1 MSLLGS
7 LDIGKRAM
15 MNQTQSLK
23 ITGENISN
31 VSTPGYSR
39 KRIEVKNS
47 IYTEQRDLNFL
58 ESRRIRDK
66 FIDKSIRNENQNLGN
81 WEMKSQLY
89 GQIERIFL
97 EPSENGINNLL
108 IEFWNSWEELAN
120 NPENMTARAVVIQ
133 RGISLAQNI
142 NRIDS
147 ALKDIRKTSNN
158 YINDKLDQLNQKASQ
173 IANYNARIQSVEA
186 SGGEASNLRDKRDM
200 LIDDLSKLI
209 NISTV
214 ERDNGTIA
222 VFIGGRAIVDDNV
235 FTPIK
240 ADNISSKG
248 MTVADLK
255 WSDDSSKVEINNG
268 EIAGLIQIRDE
279 IIPELTE
286 KLDKMSQTLINS
298 VNKIHN
304 AGYGLDGINGRDF
317 FSGTNASDIKVN
329 DDDLTGIVGHP
340 ERIAASQNGN
350 VGNNQIALDI
360 AKLSEI
366 RVLLD
371 GTITDTGDSINIS
384 RFYSE
389 TVNSLGTDI
398 KLSNMMLDSVKL
410 IVTDLEERKES
421 VSGVSLDEEMTQ
433 LIRLQKA
440 YESAAKYMS
449 VINEMLDTLM
459 RIGG

>member
-7 LDIGKRAM
+7 LDIGKRAI

-23 ITGENISN
+23 LTGENISN

-39 KRIEVKNS
+39 RRIEVKNS

-66 FIDKSIRNENQNLGN
+66 FIDRSIRNENQNLGS

-108 IEFWNSWEELAN
+108 IEFWNSWEDLAN
-120 NPENMTARAVVIQ
+120 NPENMTTRAVVIQ
-133 RGISLAQNI
+133 RGISLAKSI
-142 NRIDS
+142 NRVDQ
-147 ALKDIRKTSNN
+147 ALKDIRRTANS
-158 YINDKLDQLNQKASQ
+158 YIDDKLEQLNQKASQ
-173 IANYNARIQSVEA
+173 IADYNAKIRSLEA
-186 SGGEASNLRDKRDM
+186 SGDEVSGLRDKRDM

-209 NISTV
+209 NISTI
-214 ERDNGTIA
+214 ERENGTIA

-235 FTPIK
+235 FTPIETN
-240 ADNISSKG
+240 NISSKG
-248 MTVADLK
+248 MVVTNLR
-255 WSDDSSKVEINNG
+255 WSGDFSKVVINNG
-268 EIAGLIQIRDE
+268 EIAGLLQIRDE
-279 IIPELTE
+279 IIPNLVE
-286 KLDKMSQTLINS
+286 KLDRLSQTLINS

-304 AGYGLDGINGRDF
+304 VGYGLDGINGRDF
-317 FSGTNASDIKVN
+317 FSGTNAGDIKVN
-329 DDDLTGIVGHP
+329 DDDVTGIVGHP
-340 ERIAASQNGN
+340 ERVAASQNGN

-360 AKLSEI
+360 AKLSEA
-366 RVLLD
+366 RVLSD
-371 GTITDTGDSINIS
+371 GTIMDSADSINIS
-384 RFYSE
+384 RFYSD
-389 TVNSLGTDI
+389 TINSIGTDI
-398 KLSNMMLDSVKL
+398 KLSNIMLESVKL
-410 IVTDLEERKES
+410 IVTDLEERRES

-459 RIGG
+459 KIGG

>member
-7 LDIGKRAM
+7 LDIGKRAI
-15 MNQTQSLK
+15 MNHTQSLK

-66 FIDKSIRNENQNLGN
+66 FIDRSIRNENQNLGS

-142 NRIDS
+142 NRVDS
-147 ALKDIRKTSNN
+147 ALKDIRRTANN

-173 IANYNARIQSVEA
+173 IANYNARIQSLEA
-186 SGGEASNLRDKRDM
+186 SGGEASGLRDKRDM

-209 NISTV
+209 NISTI

-248 MTVADLK
+248 MTVTDLR

-268 EIAGLIQIRDE
+268 EIAGLLQIRDE
-279 IIPELTE
+279 IIPGLVE
-286 KLDKMSQTLINS
+286 KLDRTSQTLINS

-304 AGYGLDGINGRDF
+304 VGYGLDGINGRDF
-317 FSGTNASDIKVN
+317 FSGTSASDIKVN
-329 DDDLTGIVGHP
+329 DNDITGVVGHP
-340 ERIAASQNGN
+340 ERVAASQNGN

-360 AKLSEI
+360 AKLSEA

-371 GTITDTGDSINIS
+371 GTITDSADSINIS

-389 TVNSLGTDI
+389 IVNSLGTDI
-398 KLSNMMLDSVKL
+398 KLSNMMLDSIKL

-459 RIGG
+459 KIGG

>member
-58 ESRRIRDK
+58 ESKRIRDK
-66 FIDKSIRNENQNLGN
+66 FIDRGIRNENQNLGN
-81 WEMKSQLY
+81 WEIKSQLY

-97 EPSENGINNLL
+97 EPSESGINNLL
-108 IEFWNSWEELAN
+108 GEFWNSWEDLAN
-120 NPENMTARAVVIQ
+120 NPENMTTRAVVIQ
-133 RGISLAQNI
+133 RGISLAQSI

-147 ALKDIRKTSNN
+147 ALKDIRKTAND
-158 YINDKLDQLNQKASQ
+158 YINDRLEMINQKASQ
-173 IANYNARIQSVEA
+173 IANYNAKIQIIES
-186 SGGEASNLRDKRDM
+186 SGQEASNLRDKRDM
-200 LIDDLSKLI
+200 FLDELSKLI
-209 NISTV
+209 NISTI

-222 VFIGGRAIVDDNV
+222 VFIGGRAIVEDNI
-235 FTPIK
+235 FNPIK
-240 ADNISSKG
+240 ANNISLGG
-248 MTVADLK
+248 MVVTNLVWAEDF
-255 WSDDSSKVEINNG
+255 SKVEVNNG
-268 EIAGLIQIRDE
+268 EIAGLIQTRDE
-279 IIPELTE
+279 TISNLIGKFDQL
-286 KLDKMSQTLINS
+286 SQTLINS

-304 AGYGLDGINGRDF
+304 SGFGLDGISGRDF
-317 FSGTNASDIKVN
+317 FSGTGASDIKVN
-329 DDDLTGIVGHP
+329 DDATTGMIGHP
-340 ERIAASQNGN
+340 ERIAASQNGE

-360 AKLSEI
+360 AKLSDV
-366 RVLLD
+366 RVALD
-371 GTITDTGDSINIS
+371 GTIIDNVNSINIS
-384 RFYSE
+384 KFYSE
-389 TVNSLGTDI
+389 TVNSFGTDV
-398 KLSNMMLDSVKL
+398 KLSNMMLESVQM
-410 IVTDLEERKES
+410 IVSDLEERKES
-421 VSGVSLDEEMTQ
+421 VSGVSLDEEMTE

-459 RIGG
+459 QIGG

>member
-7 LDIGKRAM
+7 LDIGKRAI

-31 VSTPGYSR
+31 VNTPGYSR

-47 IYTEQRDLNFL
+47 IYTEQRELNFL

-66 FIDKSIRNENQNLGN
+66 FIDRSLRNENQNLGS
-81 WEMKSQLY
+81 WEIKSQLY

-120 NPENMTARAVVIQ
+120 NPENMTARAVVVQ
-133 RGISLAQNI
+133 RGVSLAQSI

-147 ALKDIRKTSNN
+147 ALKDIRRTANN
-158 YINDKLDQLNQKASQ
+158 YINDKLEQLNQKASQ
-173 IANYNARIQSVEA
+173 IADYNAKIKSLEA
-186 SGGEASNLRDKRDM
+186 SGGEASGLRDKRDI

-214 ERDNGTIA
+214 ERENGTIA

-235 FTPIK
+235 FTPIETR
-240 ADNISSKG
+240 NISSKG
-248 MTVADLK
+248 MVVTDIR
-255 WSDDSSKVEINNG
+255 WSGDSSKVEINNG
-268 EIAGLIQIRDE
+268 EISGLLQIRDL
-279 IIPELTE
+279 IIPGLVE
-286 KLDKMSQTLINS
+286 KLNRLSQALINS
-298 VNKIHN
+298 VNKIHTS
-304 AGYGLDGINGRDF
+304 GYGLDGINGRNF

-329 DDDLTGIVGHP
+329 DDATTGIVGHP
-340 ERIAASQNGN
+340 ERVAASQNGN
-350 VGNNQIALDI
+350 AGNNQIAINI
-360 AKLSEI
+360 AKLSEV
-366 RVLLD
+366 RVLSD
-371 GTITDTGDSINIS
+371 GTITDSADSINIS

-389 TVNSLGTDI
+389 TVNSLGTEI
-398 KLSNMMLDSVKL
+398 KLSNMMLESIKL

-459 RIGG
+459 KIGG